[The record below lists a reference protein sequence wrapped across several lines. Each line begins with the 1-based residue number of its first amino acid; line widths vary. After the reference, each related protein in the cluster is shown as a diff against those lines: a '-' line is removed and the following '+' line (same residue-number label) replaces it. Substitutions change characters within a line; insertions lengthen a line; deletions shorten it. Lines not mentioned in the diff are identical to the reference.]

1 MDYSSCSQLL
11 VLEILV
17 LFSLAQNI
25 INAASNGV
33 FNVIDFGAIAD
44 GIRDNSRAFENAWRE
59 ACYWNTYSTVLV
71 PPGKYLVTSV
81 VFKGPCKAPISFQL
95 QGLILAPPGLSK
107 LADKESWITFESLR
121 SFTLT
126 GGGTFHGQGRT
137 AWPENQC
144 HKNSNCQL
152 PISIRFNKLN
162 DSTITGVQSVDSKF
176 FHINILGCY
185 NLKLNTINISAPDD
199 SPNTDGIHIGRSNG
213 IEISNSK
220 IATGDDCVSLGD
232 GSQNVLVSDV
242 SCGPGHGISVGSLGK
257 YKKEEDVVGLT
268 VINCTFTGTSNGVRI
283 KTWPDSED
291 AKASNFTFED
301 LFMNNVEN
309 PIVIDQ
315 EYCPHN
321 QCNIKVPS
329 RVKISNVRFR
339 NIRGTSLTKEAVRII
354 CSKEIPCQNVEIGD
368 INLVYNGIDDKG
380 PAISSCSNVKPT
392 LVGKQIPATCV

>member
-44 GIRDNSRAFENAWRE
+44 GIRDNT
-59 ACYWNTYSTVLV
+59 CYWNTYSTVLV

>member
-1 MDYSSCSQLL
+1 MSEEVVCNSFKVAVTKGVKALPDVEKHHIANLNVSVRVTRSLGFL
-11 VLEILV
+11 V
-17 LFSLAQNI
+17 Q
-25 INAASNGV
+25 AA
-33 FNVIDFGAIAD
+33 
-44 GIRDNSRAFENAWRE
+44 
-59 ACYWNTYSTVLV
+59 
-71 PPGKYLVTSV
+71 
-81 VFKGPCKAPISFQL
+81 
-95 QGLILAPPGLSK
+95 
-107 LADKESWITFESLR
+107 
-121 SFTLT
+121 
-126 GGGTFHGQGRT
+126 
-137 AWPENQC
+137 
-144 HKNSNCQL
+144 
-152 PISIRFNKLN
+152 LN
-162 DSTITGVQSVDSKF
+162 DSTHPVVEAHCQVNFQSGRCCTGVQSLDSKF

-185 NLKLNTINISAPDD
+185 NLKLNKINISAPDD
-199 SPNTDGIHIGRSNG
+199 SPNTDGIQIGRSNG
-213 IEISNSK
+213 IEISNSI

-291 AKASNFTFED
+291 GKASNFTFED

-339 NIRGTSLTKEAVRII
+339 NIRGTSLTKEAVRIV

-392 LVGKQIPATCV
+392 LVGKQIPPTCV

>member
-33 FNVIDFGAIAD
+33 FNVIDF
-44 GIRDNSRAFENAWRE
+44 E

>member
-11 VLEILV
+11 VLAILV
-17 LFSLAQNI
+17 LFTLAQNI
-25 INAASNGV
+25 INAAPNGV
-33 FNVIDFGAIAD
+33 FNVIDFGAVAD
-44 GIRDNSRAFENAWRE
+44 GIRDNSKAFENAWRE
-59 ACYWNTYSTVLV
+59 ACNWNTYSTVLV

-185 NLKLNTINISAPDD
+185 NLKLNKINISAPDD
-199 SPNTDGIHIGRSNG
+199 T
-213 IEISNSK
+213 
-220 IATGDDCVSLGD
+220 TGDDCVSLGD

-291 AKASNFTFED
+291 GKASNFTFED

-339 NIRGTSLTKEAVRII
+339 NIRGTSLTKEAVRIV

>member
-1 MDYSSCSQLL
+1 
-11 VLEILV
+11 
-17 LFSLAQNI
+17 
-25 INAASNGV
+25 
-33 FNVIDFGAIAD
+33 
-44 GIRDNSRAFENAWRE
+44 
-59 ACYWNTYSTVLV
+59 
-71 PPGKYLVTSV
+71 
-81 VFKGPCKAPISFQL
+81 
-95 QGLILAPPGLSK
+95 
-107 LADKESWITFESLR
+107 
-121 SFTLT
+121 
-126 GGGTFHGQGRT
+126 
-137 AWPENQC
+137 
-144 HKNSNCQL
+144 
-152 PISIRFNKLN
+152 
-162 DSTITGVQSVDSKF
+162 
-176 FHINILGCY
+176 
-185 NLKLNTINISAPDD
+185 
-199 SPNTDGIHIGRSNG
+199 
-213 IEISNSK
+213 
-220 IATGDDCVSLGD
+220 
-232 GSQNVLVSDV
+232 SDV

-291 AKASNFTFED
+291 GKASNFTFED

-339 NIRGTSLTKEAVRII
+339 NIRGTSLTKEAVRIV